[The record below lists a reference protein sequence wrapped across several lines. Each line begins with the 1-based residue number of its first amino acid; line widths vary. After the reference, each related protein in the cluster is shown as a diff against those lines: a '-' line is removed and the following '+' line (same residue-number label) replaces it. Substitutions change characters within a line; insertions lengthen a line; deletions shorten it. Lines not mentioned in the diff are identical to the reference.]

1 MKFWKDARAA
11 YLAVQPPEELE
22 EAVRAGIRTAKR
34 KERERREPRPVIRYA
49 LCGAATLCMAF
60 VIAVNASPVLAQ
72 SLYELPVVE
81 TWPGSLPLSSTK
93 GKRRRTR

>member
-49 LCGAATLCMAF
+49 L
-60 VIAVNASPVLAQ
+60 
-72 SLYELPVVE
+72 SLNIY
-81 TWPGSLPLSSTK
+81 LSSIYTQAPAVPK
-93 GKRRRTR
+93 VTPSIPPATT

>member
-49 LCGAATLCMAF
+49 PSHNSK
-60 VIAVNASPVLAQ
+60 II
-72 SLYELPVVE
+72 
-81 TWPGSLPLSSTK
+81 
-93 GKRRRTR
+93 